1 MTGEAPTRR
10 GLLLDARSA
19 TRFDQ
24 EVVPR
29 WSSVFGRVLLDYL
42 DIPPRSTTLDMGCST
57 GQLTL
62 ELLQR
67 TEAGSRIIA
76 IDASGPAMD
85 LARQR
90 AGDLAGKRVFFKT
103 ERDLKLTF
111 APEVF
116 DRVFANLVLPDLP
129 DPGQVL
135 RDVRRV
141 LKRGGRFGASFP
153 ARGSF
158 LEIVDLLREVVL
170 KFEVEGATRRLDEYV
185 ESLPDE
191 RRAIAMAED
200 AGFKDVSF
208 RRAPFTLSFRSAR
221 AFFADAIVEM
231 LLAEDLHRI
240 AGEGSA
246 GDRVI
251 FHLREAIDT
260 YFAGSDFT
268 VSVVA
273 GAVFGARPAVGI
285 EPVEGEPS
293 EEFEVLDTRDD
304 DKTV

>member
-1 MTGEAPTRR
+1 VTSEGATRR
-10 GLLLDARSA
+10 GLLLDTRSA

-29 WSSVFGRVLLDYL
+29 WNVLFARLLLDNL
-42 DIPPRSTTLDMGCST
+42 DVPARSTTLDMGCSSGT
-57 GQLTL
+57 LTL

-67 TEAGSRIIA
+67 TDASSRIIA

-116 DRVFANLVLPDLP
+116 DRVFANLVLLDLP
-129 DPGQVL
+129 EPAHTL
-135 RDVRRV
+135 RELRRV
-141 LKRGGRFGASFP
+141 LKRGGRFGATFP

-158 LEIVDLLREVVL
+158 QEIVDLMREVVL
-170 KFEVEGATRRLDEYV
+170 KFDVEGATRRLDEYV
-185 ESLPDE
+185 ESMPDE
-191 RRAIAMAED
+191 RRALALAED
-200 AGFKDVSF
+200 AGFKDVTYK
-208 RRAPFTLSFRSAR
+208 RAAFTLTFRGAR

-231 LLAEDLHRI
+231 LLAEDLQRI
-240 AGEGSA
+240 AGEGNA

-273 GAVFGARPAVGI
+273 GAVFATRPSVGI
-285 EPVEGEPS
+285 EPVEGEVS
-293 EEFEVLDTRDD
+293 EDFEVLDTRDD

>member
-1 MTGEAPTRR
+1 VP
-10 GLLLDARSA
+10 LDTRSA
-19 TRFDQ
+19 TRFDE

-29 WSSVFGRVLLDYL
+29 WNAAFARLLVDNL
-42 DIPPRSTTLDMGCST
+42 DLPERSTILDMGCST
-57 GQLTL
+57 GTLTL

-67 TEAGSRIIA
+67 AASSSRIIA

-103 ERDLKLTF
+103 ERDLKLSF

-116 DRVFANLVLPDLP
+116 DRVFANLVLGELP
-129 DPGQVL
+129 DPSQTL
-135 RDVRRV
+135 REIRRV
-141 LKRGGRFGASFP
+141 IKRGGRFGASFV
-153 ARGSF
+153 ARGSL

-170 KFEVEGATRRLDEYV
+170 KFEVEGATRRVDEYV
-185 ESLPDE
+185 EALPDE
-191 RRAIAMAED
+191 RRAIAIAED
-200 AGFKDVSF
+200 AGFKDVAF
-208 RRAPFTLSFRSAR
+208 HRAPFTLSFRNAR

-240 AGEGSA
+240 AGEGTS
-246 GDRVI
+246 GDRVL

-273 GAVFGARPAVGI
+273 GAVFGTRPMVGI
-285 EPVEGEPS
+285 EPVEGEVS
-293 EEFEVLDTRDD
+293 DEFDVLDTRDD

>member
-1 MTGEAPTRR
+1 MTVEGPTRR
-10 GLLLDARSA
+10 AALLDARSA

-29 WSSVFGRVLLDYL
+29 WNAAFARLLLDHL
-42 DIPPRSTTLDMGCST
+42 DLPERATILDMGCST
-57 GQLTL
+57 GTLTQ
-62 ELLQR
+62 ELISR
-67 TEAGSRIIA
+67 TVSGSRIIA
-76 IDASGPAMD
+76 IEASGPAMD

-90 AGDLAGKRVFFKT
+90 AGDLSGKRVFFKT

-116 DRVFANLVLPDLP
+116 DRVFANLVLGDMV
-129 DPGQVL
+129 DPAQTL
-135 RDVRRV
+135 RDLRRV

-158 LEIVDLLREVVL
+158 LEVIDLLREVVL

-200 AGFKDVSF
+200 AGFKDVAF
-208 RRAPFTLSFRSAR
+208 QRAPFTLSFRNAR

-231 LLAEDLHRI
+231 LLAEDLHRV
-240 AGEGSA
+240 AGEGTS
-246 GDRVI
+246 GDRVL

-268 VSVVA
+268 MSIVA
-273 GAVFGARPAVGI
+273 GAIFGSRPLVGI
-285 EPVEGEPS
+285 EPVEGEIS
-293 EEFEVLDTRDD
+293 DDFEVLDTRDD